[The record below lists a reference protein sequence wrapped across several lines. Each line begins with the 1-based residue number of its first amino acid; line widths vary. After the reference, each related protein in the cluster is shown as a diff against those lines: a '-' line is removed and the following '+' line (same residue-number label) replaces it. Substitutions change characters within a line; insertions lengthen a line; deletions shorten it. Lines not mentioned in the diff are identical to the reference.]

1 MEPIVRY
8 GIKSRFDSVCALCGA
23 PTAIGDRI
31 YKLPDKRGGRKWVCA
46 ACRWEDEE
54 RVIDLPF
61 VLRKVDHRMGI
72 GPYTPNLAELQVIL
86 GAARGVVLETDDEVF
101 LFELLDQC
109 LEARRPRIL
118 SRAKMSTLLDVLR
131 RAGE

>member
-1 MEPIVRY
+1 METIVRY

-54 RVIDLPF
+54 RVIDCRSFSERLTPGWA
-61 VLRKVDHRMGI
+61 VGRTHRI
-72 GPYTPNLAELQVIL
+72 S
-86 GAARGVVLETDDEVF
+86 
-101 LFELLDQC
+101 
-109 LEARRPRIL
+109 L
-118 SRAKMSTLLDVLR
+118 SCK
-131 RAGE
+131 

>member
-23 PTAIGDRI
+23 PTSVGDRI

-54 RVIDLPF
+54 RVSTC
-61 VLRKVDHRMGI
+61 RSSSGRSTTGW
-72 GPYTPNLAELQVIL
+72 AL
-86 GAARGVVLETDDEVF
+86 GRT
-101 LFELLDQC
+101 
-109 LEARRPRIL
+109 RRISL
-118 SRAKMSTLLDVLR
+118 SCK
-131 RAGE
+131 